1 MELTNGIVIIF
12 LMFLQFLS
20 KVFLKDIS
28 IDKVLPF
35 PNINAI

>member
-20 KVFLKDIS
+20 KVYLKDIL
-28 IDKVLPF
+28 IDKV
-35 PNINAI
+35 